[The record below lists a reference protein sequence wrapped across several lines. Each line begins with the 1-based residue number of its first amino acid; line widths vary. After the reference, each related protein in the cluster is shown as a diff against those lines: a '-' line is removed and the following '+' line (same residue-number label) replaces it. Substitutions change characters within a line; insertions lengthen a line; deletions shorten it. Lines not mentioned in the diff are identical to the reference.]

1 MFISPRGGNVN
12 RIRLVIEMKHLFR
25 TALLVCAASL
35 SVSAQQVKERLAT
48 PAGEIRITQLDAGEL
63 GNKFAVTLGD
73 KSILQTN
80 GEEDGQFSD
89 SPVPTILKHFNAV
102 TPYDTVVVFQQN
114 MWGNACDGGPLWFLG
129 LKRDG
134 TFSVSSPIDFCGGRP
149 PVIRQTA
156 GRIIVTL
163 PGGPPNRGEGYIPT
177 ETWVYENGR
186 VRQLKTPKKSRR

>member
-1 MFISPRGGNVN
+1 
-12 RIRLVIEMKHLFR
+12 MKIAR
-25 TALLVCAASL
+25 TLMTLPCALALTTVCAALL

-48 PAGEIRITQLDAGEL
+48 PAGEIRITQLDEGEL
-63 GNKFAVTLGD
+63 GNQFAVTLGD
-73 KSILQTN
+73 RSILQTN

-102 TPYDTVVVFQQN
+102 TPYDEVVVFQQN

-134 TFSVSSPIDFCGGRP
+134 TFSVSLPIDFCGGRQ
-149 PVIRQTA
+149 PVLKQTA
-156 GRIIVTL
+156 GRIIITL
-163 PGGPPNRGEGYIPT
+163 PGGPPNRGSGYIPT

-186 VRQLKTPKKSRR
+186 VRQLKPPKKFRK

>member
-102 TPYDTVVVFQQN
+102 TPYDAVVVFQQN

>member
-1 MFISPRGGNVN
+1 MK
-12 RIRLVIEMKHLFR
+12 IEMKHFFR

-35 SVSAQQVKERLAT
+35 SVGAQQVKERLAT

-73 KSILQTN
+73 RSILQTN

-102 TPYDTVVVFQQN
+102 KPYDEVVVFQQN

-134 TFSVSSPIDFCGGRP
+134 TFGVSSPIDFCGGRP
-149 PVIRQTA
+149 PVMKQTA
-156 GRIIVTL
+156 GRIVVTL
-163 PGGPPNRGEGYIPT
+163 PGGPPNRGSGYIPT
-177 ETWVYENGR
+177 ETWVYENGQ
-186 VRQLKTPKKSRR
+186 VRQLKPPKRSRR

>member
-1 MFISPRGGNVN
+1 MRLALMF
-12 RIRLVIEMKHLFR
+12 LF
-25 TALLVCAASL
+25 AVVPAA
-35 SVSAQQVKERLAT
+35 VFAQNAGKVKERLMT
-48 PAGEIRITQLDAGEL
+48 PAGEIRITQLDEGEL

-102 TPYDTVVVFQQN
+102 TPYDAVVVFQQN

-149 PVIRQTA
+149 PTITQSA
-156 GRIIVTL
+156 SRIVVTI
-163 PGGPPNRGEGYIPT
+163 PGGPPNRGRGYIPG
-177 ETWVYENGR
+177 ETWVYENGQ
-186 VRQLKTPKKSRR
+186 VRQLKSGRKSRR

>member
-1 MFISPRGGNVN
+1 MN
-12 RIRLVIEMKHLFR
+12 HLFR

-89 SPVPTILKHFNAV
+89 SPVPTILKHFDTV
-102 TPYDTVVVFQQN
+102 TPFDAVVVFQQN

-149 PVIRQTA
+149 PVIKQTA
-156 GRIIVTL
+156 GRIVVTL
-163 PGGPPNRGEGYIPT
+163 PGGPPNRGSGYIPT

-186 VRQLKTPKKSRR
+186 VRQLRQSRRSRG

>member
-1 MFISPRGGNVN
+1 
-12 RIRLVIEMKHLFR
+12 MKHLLR
-25 TALLVCAASL
+25 IALLVCAASL

-73 KSILQTN
+73 KTILQTN
-80 GEEDGQFSD
+80 GEEDGQFFD

-102 TPYDTVVVFQQN
+102 TPFDAVVVFQQN

-149 PVIRQTA
+149 PVIKQTA
-156 GRIIVTL
+156 GRIVVTL
-163 PGGPPNRGEGYIPT
+163 PGGPPNRGSGYIPT
-177 ETWVYENGR
+177 ETWVYENGQ
-186 VRQLKTPKKSRR
+186 VRHLKASKKSRR

>member
-1 MFISPRGGNVN
+1 MNHIF
-12 RIRLVIEMKHLFR
+12 L

-35 SVSAQQVKERLAT
+35 SVSAQQIKERLAT
-48 PAGEIRITQLDAGEL
+48 PAGEIRITQLDEGEL

-89 SPVPTILKHFNAV
+89 SPVATILKHVAAV
-102 TPYDTVVVFQQN
+102 QQN

-134 TFSVSSPIDFCGGRP
+134 SFSVSSPIDFCGGRP
-149 PVIRQTA
+149 PVIKQTA
-156 GRIIVTL
+156 GRIVVTL
-163 PGGPPNRGEGYIPT
+163 PGGPPNRGSGYIPT
-177 ETWVYENGR
+177 ETWVYENGQ
-186 VRQLKTPKKSRR
+186 VRQLKLSRKSRR